1 MLKLL
6 YKRFLPFISEIEDE
20 SISSSTTCKYI
31 FEEAS
36 EHDKRRQWPLM
47 HRFTTALFGEHQ
59 LLEQYRAAPILSS
72 FSVVS
77 TGLSQHAVLV
87 YRGGTVNSKLQ
98 EPLFMNLI
106 IILYLLCLSSL
117 SLSHP
122 PPGVTLFYSQLLKC
136 PHNQLPSVAT
146 EK

>member
-1 MLKLL
+1 MLL

-20 SISSSTTCKYI
+20 SICCSTTCKYI

-47 HRFTTALFGEHQ
+47 HCFTTTLFGEHQ

-77 TGLSQHAVLV
+77 TGLGQHAVLV
-87 YRGGTVNSKLQ
+87 YRGGTVYSKLQ
-98 EPLFMNLI
+98 EPLFTNLI
-106 IILYLLCLSSL
+106 ISLYLLCLSYLFSSL
-117 SLSHP
+117 PP

-136 PHNQLPSVAT
+136 PHNQEPSVAT